1 MIKQSLICSLNG
13 QSKQS
18 ESWTPNTARK
28 RNSAYDIALEELE
41 NCLSSGIT
49 VEDEVEGKLLVQTI
63 EDFLD
68 TLSQDNRVICMRQV
82 GISEKAVSVRLTRIR
97 SQLREHLTK
106 KGCWHERKNLFLE
119 GRRNLTGHFDC

>member
-68 TLSQDNRVICMRQV
+68 TLSQDNRVIFMR
-82 GISEKAVSVRLTRIR
+82 RY
-97 SQLREHLTK
+97 
-106 KGCWHERKNLFLE
+106 
-119 GRRNLTGHFDC
+119 

>member
-68 TLSQDNRVICMRQV
+68 TLSQDNRVIFMRRYWFSDSGEAIARQT
-82 GISEKAVSVRLTRIR
+82 GLSEKAVSVRLSRIR
-97 SQLREHLTK
+97 KKMREYLAEQGGTQ
-106 KGCWHERKNLFLE
+106 
-119 GRRNLTGHFDC
+119 